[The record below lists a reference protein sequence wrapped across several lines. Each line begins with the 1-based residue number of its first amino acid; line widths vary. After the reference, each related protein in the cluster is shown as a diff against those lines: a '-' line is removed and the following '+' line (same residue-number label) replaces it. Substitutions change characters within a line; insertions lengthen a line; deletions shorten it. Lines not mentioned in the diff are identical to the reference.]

1 MSSTCCSGR
10 TKIGRTC
17 CHDTEKTLKYSIK
30 TDIEPL
36 MFCVS
41 TPSWVFK
48 GSRCIHTGNVWG
60 LTFNS
65 IINDWAAVAQCR
77 KPANK
82 FGTWKRSSYM
92 ALATSPTEH
101 VTMISGFVQKWFVW
115 PQLWHVMAMLK
126 GNLMIN
132 PWPLS
137 QQGKVPNKAGKII
150 QLNGGLCFAM
160 LNVTGCQLE
169 THR

>member
-1 MSSTCCSGR
+1 MYWPERPLYVSLVLFHIAFYPEVRFNRGTSLVKAVFISLFHPAPSGSKFGLGQNAATKDIRTAKIWRSSTCCSGR

-48 GSRCIHTGNVWG
+48 GSRCIQTGNVWG

-65 IINDWAAVAQCR
+65 IIND
-77 KPANK
+77 
-82 FGTWKRSSYM
+82 
-92 ALATSPTEH
+92 
-101 VTMISGFVQKWFVW
+101 
-115 PQLWHVMAMLK
+115 
-126 GNLMIN
+126 
-132 PWPLS
+132 
-137 QQGKVPNKAGKII
+137 
-150 QLNGGLCFAM
+150 
-160 LNVTGCQLE
+160 
-169 THR
+169 